1 MLIASTQNDLGV
13 ALERLG
19 KHDEAET
26 LHRAAL
32 ATASATP
39 GAAPEGLMSAR
50 NNLAVLLVR
59 KGELEEAEKYYR
71 QALAQQREL
80 LGPVHPSLANTLQNL
95 GILMSNRDRKS
106 VVKGKSVSEHVD
118 IGGSRI
124 NKTKSKTLY

>member
-80 LGPVHPSLANTLQNL
+80 LGPVHPSLANTLHNL
-95 GILMSNRDRKS
+95 GILMSKRQRFPDDRKS
-106 VVKGKSVSEHVD
+106 
-118 IGGSRI
+118 
-124 NKTKSKTLY
+124 TLLNSSHQCALRMPS